1 MNNILETD
9 SVRLR
14 ALEPEDIDV
23 LYKWEN
29 DTRIWKMSNTVAPFS
44 KYVLRRFIEDQK
56 YDIYETKQ
64 LRMIIESRGDGR
76 AVGAIDLFEID
87 PTNRRA
93 GIGILVYEDR
103 DRGQGYAS
111 CALTSM
117 IKYAFQVL
125 VEHVL
130 LRPRITREVL
140 GITAGPRIVLQQHPD
155 ARSMFDDILQRLRT
169 RSEVHVAAPRFGI
182 DAPRNA
188 HSHAEY
194 LAALYPAAVYEAV
207 DAPTYL
213 LKRLFIVRQDEIPLL
228 LADDDIVLEV
238 RHHIAY
244 IVAPD
249 VDAGEIDGRIGQ
261 PEDIGTAPS
270 GSLYLAVVHYD
281 VLLDELPHEL
291 GDGRNADVQL
301 AGEVGQCTL
310 AVERHVGDDILFYQN
325 ILMGDTLQGFVLLLI
340 EKILKKHRLVFK

>member
-1 MNNILETD
+1 M
-9 SVRLR
+9 
-14 ALEPEDIDV
+14 

-125 VEHVL
+125 GLNQLYCNVLSNNLRSLNLFKSKGFTTVGLKVEWV
-130 LRPRITREVL
+130 RSTTDGWTNTCFNWSIPSRCRRGNVRSGGGRFTR
-140 GITAGPRIVLQQHPD
+140 GRAYPFRY
-155 ARSMFDDILQRLRT
+155 
-169 RSEVHVAAPRFGI
+169 AAPPF
-182 DAPRNA
+182 
-188 HSHAEY
+188 
-194 LAALYPAAVYEAV
+194 
-207 DAPTYL
+207 
-213 LKRLFIVRQDEIPLL
+213 
-228 LADDDIVLEV
+228 
-238 RHHIAY
+238 
-244 IVAPD
+244 
-249 VDAGEIDGRIGQ
+249 
-261 PEDIGTAPS
+261 
-270 GSLYLAVVHYD
+270 
-281 VLLDELPHEL
+281 
-291 GDGRNADVQL
+291 
-301 AGEVGQCTL
+301 
-310 AVERHVGDDILFYQN
+310 
-325 ILMGDTLQGFVLLLI
+325 
-340 EKILKKHRLVFK
+340 

>member
-76 AVGAIDLFEID
+76 AVGAIDLFEIA

-111 CALTSM
+111 CALTSA
-117 IKYAFQVL
+117 I
-125 VEHVL
+125 
-130 LRPRITREVL
+130 
-140 GITAGPRIVLQQHPD
+140 
-155 ARSMFDDILQRLRT
+155 S
-169 RSEVHVAAPRFGI
+169 AA
-182 DAPRNA
+182 
-188 HSHAEY
+188 
-194 LAALYPAAVYEAV
+194 
-207 DAPTYL
+207 
-213 LKRLFIVRQDEIPLL
+213 
-228 LADDDIVLEV
+228 
-238 RHHIAY
+238 
-244 IVAPD
+244 
-249 VDAGEIDGRIGQ
+249 
-261 PEDIGTAPS
+261 S
-270 GSLYLAVVHYD
+270 GA
-281 VLLDELPHEL
+281 
-291 GDGRNADVQL
+291 
-301 AGEVGQCTL
+301 
-310 AVERHVGDDILFYQN
+310 
-325 ILMGDTLQGFVLLLI
+325 
-340 EKILKKHRLVFK
+340 K